1 MFSTFVLGFFWTT
14 GPSKRFPVPV
24 VTDILKDVLTSYLQ
38 DEKYEAEWS
47 QKMTKTICEVN
58 KSEKANSYKTF

>member
-1 MFSTFVLGFFWTT
+1 M
-14 GPSKRFPVPV
+14 PVPA

-38 DEKYEAEWS
+38 EEKYEVEWS

-58 KSEKANSYKTF
+58 KTEKQMEHLLNPWN